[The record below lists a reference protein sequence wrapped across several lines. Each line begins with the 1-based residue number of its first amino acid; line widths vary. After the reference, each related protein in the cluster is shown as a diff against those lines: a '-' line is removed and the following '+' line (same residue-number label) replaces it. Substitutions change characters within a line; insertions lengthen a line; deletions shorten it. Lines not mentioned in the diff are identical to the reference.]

1 MAKGRLDEGLE
12 PTIEKEDEKLDSQT
26 GTQRQSIPG
35 VAFLWYEETGVKLRP
50 SLRKPE
56 TNRGVEE
63 SLVLEAGGSLAS
75 CGVVSTPAWPRS
87 TARTRTIHVG
97 REWVGIFGRKATTW
111 RRDRPHQRSRWG
123 LQVVE
128 SACLTG

>member
-35 VAFLWYEETGVKLRP
+35 VAFLWHEETGVKLRP

-56 TNRGVEE
+56 TNRGVEDPW
-63 SLVLEAGGSLAS
+63 SWKRAA
-75 CGVVSTPAWPRS
+75 A
-87 TARTRTIHVG
+87 
-97 REWVGIFGRKATTW
+97 
-111 RRDRPHQRSRWG
+111 
-123 LQVVE
+123 
-128 SACLTG
+128 